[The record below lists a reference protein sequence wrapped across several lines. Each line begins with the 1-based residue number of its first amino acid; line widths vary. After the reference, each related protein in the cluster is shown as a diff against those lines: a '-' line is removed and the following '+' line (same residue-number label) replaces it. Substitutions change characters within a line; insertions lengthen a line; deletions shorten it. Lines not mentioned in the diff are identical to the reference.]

1 MNREETAELIKV
13 MQAYL
18 DGKQIQYY
26 KDGIWKDT
34 SNPSWSSI
42 TVYRIKPEPKYHPF
56 EDAEECWQ
64 EMQKHQP
71 FGWITDNKPQNGAP
85 CNGGQAQLIVC
96 IHDAVVSVAPYFE
109 EKYGNIQKNTATDGS
124 YTYEQALKQ
133 FWFMDGTPFG
143 IKVE

>member
-42 TVYRIKPEPKYHPF
+42 TVYRIKPEPKYRPF
-56 EDAEECWQ
+56 TNADECWQ

-71 FGWITDNKPQNGAP
+71 FGWVKDKQDGHYALITAVEDGARATGLNGVIGW
-85 CNGGQAQLIVC
+85 NFTTLKK
-96 IHDAVVSVAPYFE
+96 YFDF
-109 EKYGNIQKNTATDGS
+109 A
-124 YTYEQALKQ
+124 
-133 FWFMDGTPFG
+133 DGTPFG
-143 IKVE
+143 IKVG